1 MAKSDI
7 MLATTGGKLTLNAF
21 SDVAIDT
28 VSGIMGLK
36 SGTTLNLKS
45 ATAMTIASETT
56 LTQTSSGIGTITF
69 SGTGSEVTAKNG
81 SATNI
86 SLTTHTHTQGADSA
100 GHTQATTN
108 APNA

>member
-1 MAKSDI
+1 
-7 MLATTGGKLTLNAF
+7 
-21 SDVAIDT
+21 
-28 VSGIMGLK
+28 
-36 SGTTLNLKS
+36 
-45 ATAMTIASETT
+45 MTIKSETT
-56 LTQTSSGIGTITF
+56 LTEIVTTNAVRTVGGTMSDTVTGVGTITL